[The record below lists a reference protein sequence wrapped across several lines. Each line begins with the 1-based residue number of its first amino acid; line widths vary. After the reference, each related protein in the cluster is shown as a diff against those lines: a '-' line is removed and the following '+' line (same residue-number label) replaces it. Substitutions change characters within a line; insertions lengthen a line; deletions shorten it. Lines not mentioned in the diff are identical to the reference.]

1 MVTNG
6 AKSAIAKLMVA
17 FCFAYITFLIFGR
30 PLVNTLLAT
39 RVAYVPSPVTMRTSE
54 TTYFTM
60 IVTVKFVA
68 TIFSTVYTITILTIP
83 NMIWTIVYNGIS
95 TVGTSA
101 LGVVF
106 MVTFFVAYNTLACV
120 AVKLVGRPNWCYLL
134 IPTATVAYFCAG
146 LCTSG
151 RSLYLPLAK
160 AVLVIA
166 STQKDTANS
175 N

>member
-1 MVTNG
+1 
-6 AKSAIAKLMVA
+6 
-17 FCFAYITFLIFGR
+17 
-30 PLVNTLLAT
+30 
-39 RVAYVPSPVTMRTSE
+39 
-54 TTYFTM
+54 M
-60 IVTVKFVA
+60 IC
-68 TIFSTVYTITILTIP
+68 
-83 NMIWTIVYNGIS
+83 TIVCIDKS

-120 AVKLVGRPNWCYLL
+120 AVKLVGSLNWCYLL

-166 STQKDTANS
+166 SKQKNTANS